1 MLWGV
6 DLGGTKTE
14 IVVLPSFAEAEPII
28 RRRVPTPQGEGYEAI
43 LAAIHELV
51 SDASRDLGVSPSIV
65 GFGTPGVIDPVTQQL
80 KNSNTQCLN
89 GKPFVRD
96 VSSRLGCEVRVAN
109 DANCLALAEA
119 RLGAGRGHD
128 VVFGVILGTGVGGGL
143 VVGGR
148 VLEGRQG
155 ICGEWGHN
163 RLEWQGKEC
172 YCGKRGCVERVL
184 SGPALEQFYRD
195 AAGEVRSLP
204 EIMRR
209 ARLGSDQRAEETL
222 GRLID
227 YFGQAI
233 SVVINIVDPDVIV
246 LAGGVSNIDEL
257 YTLGAEAARKNTFN
271 PRPDLK
277 IVRNQL
283 GDSAGVFGAACLSGS

>member
-1 MLWGV
+1 
-6 DLGGTKTE
+6 
-14 IVVLPSFAEAEPII
+14 
-28 RRRVPTPQGEGYEAI
+28 
-43 LAAIHELV
+43 
-51 SDASRDLGVSPSIV
+51 
-65 GFGTPGVIDPVTQQL
+65 
-80 KNSNTQCLN
+80 
-89 GKPFVRD
+89 
-96 VSSRLGCEVRVAN
+96 
-109 DANCLALAEA
+109 
-119 RLGAGRGHD
+119 
-128 VVFGVILGTGVGGGL
+128 
-143 VVGGR
+143 
-148 VLEGRQG
+148 
-155 ICGEWGHN
+155 
-163 RLEWQGKEC
+163 
-172 YCGKRGCVERVL
+172 
-184 SGPALEQFYRD
+184 LEQFYRD

-204 EIMRR
+204 EIIRR